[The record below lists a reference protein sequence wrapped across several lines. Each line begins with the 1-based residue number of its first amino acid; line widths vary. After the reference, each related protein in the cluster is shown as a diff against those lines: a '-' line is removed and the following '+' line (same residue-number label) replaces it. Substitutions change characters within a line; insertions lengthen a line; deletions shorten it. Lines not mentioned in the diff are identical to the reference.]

1 MGSRYSQIGW
11 SCYECKDKY
20 PACHDTCE
28 TYQQARAERDAKLE
42 RIRKAK
48 EKARVYDDYR
58 YRKR

>member
-28 TYQQARAERDAKLE
+28 TYQQARAERDAK
-42 RIRKAK
+42 
-48 EKARVYDDYR
+48 RVSIELTLI
-58 YRKR
+58 KGGKHE